1 MTNATP
7 LPTLHLIG
15 CGKLGKTLARLWYEG
30 GYCHIGHILT
40 RQESSAKQ
48 AQNFIGSGTAI
59 SQLEQLSS
67 SSESENENESHDKSH
82 QDIWLLAQPDNQ
94 LSQIATDLANQH
106 AIKPGDC
113 VFHCSG
119 ATSASILSPLQQ
131 QGAIT
136 ASIHPVHSFATP
148 ERSLQSFAGSYCAY
162 EGDSFALAILLPLF
176 ENLKAKLFE
185 VNTEQKTLYHAG
197 SVMACNYLVA
207 LLEAS
212 FDSFAAAG
220 VNRQLASELLAPLVH
235 QTADNVFAGDETSA
249 LTGPISRGDHTTI
262 AAQQQ
267 ALDKL
272 NPQLG
277 DIYRSLG
284 QRALAISEKQQL
296 ARAEDLDKIQMLFN
310 STSLPTK
317 IN

>member
-1 MTNATP
+1 MTEATP

-15 CGKLGKTLARLWYEG
+15 CGKLGKTLARLWHEG
-30 GYCHIGHILT
+30 GHCRIGYILT
-40 RQESSAKQ
+40 RQASSAKK
-48 AQNFIGSGTAI
+48 ARDFIGSGTAI
-59 SQLEQLSS
+59 SQLEQLSRS
-67 SSESENENESHDKSH
+67 NDNHDKSN

-94 LSQIATDLANQH
+94 LSQIATDLANLH
-106 AIKPGDC
+106 VIKPGDC
-113 VFHCSG
+113 IFHCSG

-131 QGAIT
+131 QGAVT
-136 ASIHPVHSFATP
+136 ASIHPIHSFATP
-148 ERSLQSFAGSYCAY
+148 EKSLQSFAGSYCAY

-185 VNTEQKTLYHAG
+185 VNAEQKTLYHAG

-220 VNRQLASELLAPLVH
+220 VDRQLASELLAPLVH
-235 QTADNVFAGDETSA
+235 QTADNVFAGTETSA

-262 AAQQQ
+262 TAQQQ

-284 QRALAISEKQQL
+284 LRALAISEKQQL
-296 ARAEDLDKIQMLFN
+296 ARTEDLDKIQALFM